1 MKCVICKNGD
11 TESGHTTVTF
21 ERDES
26 VIVFKK
32 VPAQV
37 CRNCGE
43 AYIDE
48 EIAESLLESV
58 EEVSA
63 EGVQVDIRQFSAA

>member
-11 TESGHTTVTF
+11 TENGHTTVTF
-21 ERDES
+21 ERNEN
-26 VIVFKK
+26 VIVFKN

-37 CRNCGE
+37 CQNCGE

-48 EIAESLLESV
+48 DVAKSLLESA
-58 EEVSA
+58 EEVGA
-63 EGVQVDIRQFSAA
+63 EGVQVEIRQFSAA